1 MDDIS
6 KSAHERRIRVLLT
19 KNVLDAHDRG
29 MKYIAKKLVEAG
41 MEVVLASFGVAEDIV
56 NTAIQE
62 DVDVIGMS
70 ISTGGYMVIISDLM
84 ESLKAR
90 GMDDKLVIV
99 GGVIPTEDLPALQE
113 IGVGSVFG
121 PGTLSDEVV
130 NYILKNIH

>member
-6 KSAHERRIRVLLT
+6 KSVHERRIRVLLT

-62 DVDVIGMS
+62 DVDVIGLS

-113 IGVGSVFG
+113 IGVGNVFG

-130 NYILKNIH
+130 IYILKNIQ

>member
-121 PGTLSDEVV
+121 PGTLSDEVI
-130 NYILKNIH
+130 NYILKNIN